1 MNYSIIL
8 LLPFIIYFINFVF
21 KRKSFLLN
29 YTGEKH
35 QKFTTKEKIPLSGG
49 FILLGSY
56 FVIFNDYDLILSIC
70 LLMIF
75 CLGLFSDLKI
85 IISPKVRFLF
95 QLLILFAFV
104 YFLKL
109 EINNTRIIFLD
120 LMIKNNFFPIFL

>member
-49 FILLGSY
+49 FILL
-56 FVIFNDYDLILSIC
+56 VLIL
-70 LLMIF
+70 
-75 CLGLFSDLKI
+75 
-85 IISPKVRFLF
+85 
-95 QLLILFAFV
+95 
-104 YFLKL
+104 
-109 EINNTRIIFLD
+109 
-120 LMIKNNFFPIFL
+120 

>member
-120 LMIKNNFFPIFL
+120 LMIKNNFFSYFL